1 MIDPKKFSKMK
12 TIDSFGKSTTGTKAE
27 IKSNESTTQQPQQP
41 QQEQHRRS
49 NRKQM
54 NNYQDIKNRCDSI
67 DKRAVFGA
75 SALGFPDKISP
86 VRAEMA
92 TKHGATQRVVLT
104 NPEFP
109 RLYTGAEN
117 EFGALSSWNVVAKS
131 DLEIKRIFMKFK
143 DYPDYSP
150 IAYIY
155 LNKSNGKYGCKIV
168 TPVVRVTEK
177 YGFRMKNLIAN
188 KREGD
193 IIPEGMPITQSSS
206 YVDNLYCGGRNIRMM
221 YANHPDLT
229 EDALVISDYAAEVLS
244 FDMVDEVTVD
254 IGKNAYLRNRYGKDG
269 AYKPFPNI
277 GEWIENDVICSIR
290 ENSFVSSVAEASIP
304 HINDKNLYS
313 HGIIVDIDILTNVEV
328 ENEQFNYYL
337 RQITDWYNDIYSY
350 ISKIITDP
358 YQDDTTLLDIYNK
371 AEKFLFSKAMWA
383 DKEYI
388 ADTIMKFKV
397 LQPTPI
403 RVGQKVTG
411 RYGNKSVVAKIIPR
425 HLMPRTVEFDENGNP
440 IPGTERPV
448 DMLANGLAIGNRIIG
463 FASYEGKITYQSER
477 IWEHI
482 VKLKENGVSR
492 DEIMGIVLD
501 FINNFN
507 PGQHNELARVYNQYP
522 EEVFN
527 DIIDNGICINIEP
540 LNEVCVRDALI
551 ANDKQFKDILKPY
564 KVQTKLR
571 HRWITHDDT
580 HNVGYQYTWVLKQE
594 PSKYLTAVST
604 GRTTLY
610 DLAVKTKQ
618 YKEHLKHYS
627 DNAIKF
633 GEYDTYNFLAAVDV
647 KTFAKIATYFRGS
660 QYEENSVLMGQLNGK
675 ELDLTKYNK
684 FPQLD
689 NLHNCFKF
697 IGIGMKSTGGFA
709 TIGPIDDIQEIYIG
723 NIPVKISL
731 PNLSYVLMIYS
742 YYTQYE
748 QYLNGAV
755 DIVEFL
761 TKVKATNV
769 FDRKPDWYI
778 DWVCEEFV
786 NLLPVLQQL
795 KQYR

>member
-1 MIDPKKFSKMK
+1 M
-12 TIDSFGKSTTGTKAE
+12 
-27 IKSNESTTQQPQQP
+27 SNEKTV
-41 QQEQHRRS
+41 E
-49 NRKQM
+49 RKRGPRKVM
-54 NNYQDIKNRCDSI
+54 NNHQDINNRCAAI
-67 DKRAVFGA
+67 DKRAMFGA

-86 VRAEMA
+86 VRAGMA

-109 RLYTGAEN
+109 MLYSGAEN
-117 EFGALSSWNVVAKS
+117 EFGKLSSWNVTAEA
-131 DLEIKRIFMKFK
+131 DLEIKRIFTKFK
-143 DYPDYSP
+143 DYPEYSP
-150 IAYIY
+150 VAYIY
-155 LNKSNGKYGCKIV
+155 LNKSTGKYGCKV
-168 TPVVRVTEK
+168 LSPVVRVTEK

-193 IIPEGMPITQSSS
+193 IIPEGLPITQSSS
-206 YVDNLYCGGRNIRMM
+206 YVKDLYCGGRNLRMA
-221 YANHPDLT
+221 YAVLPDLT
-229 EDALVISDYAAEVLS
+229 EDALVISDYAAEVLA

-277 GEWIENDVICSIR
+277 GEWIEDDVICSIR
-290 ENSFVSSVAEASIP
+290 ENSFVSSVAEASVP

-313 HGIIVDIDILTNVEV
+313 HGIIMDIDILTNVEV
-328 ENEQFNYYL
+328 ENEQFNNYL

-397 LQPTPI
+397 LQPTPV

-411 RYGNKSVVAKIIPR
+411 RYGNKSVVAKIVKR
-425 HLMPRTVEFDENGNP
+425 ELMPRTDDGRP
-440 IPGTERPV
+440 I
-448 DMLANGLAIGNRIIG
+448 DMLANGLAVPNRIIA
-463 FASYEGKITYQSER
+463 FATYEGKMTFQSER
-477 IWEHI
+477 IWQHI
-482 VKLKENGVSR
+482 RKLKEEGATN
-492 DEIMGIVLD
+492 EELITIVLD
-501 FINNFN
+501 FLGEYN
-507 PGQHNELARVYNQYP
+507 PNQRDELARVYSEAPN
-522 EEVFN
+522 EVIA
-527 DIIDNGICINIEP
+527 DILKNGICINIEP
-540 LNEVCVRDALI
+540 LNDVCVRDALI
-551 ANDKQFKDILKPY
+551 ACDEKYKDILKPY
-564 KVQTKLR
+564 KIQTKLR
-571 HRWITHDDT
+571 HRWVTLDGDY
-580 HNVGYQYTWVLKQE
+580 NVGYQYTWVLKQE

-633 GEYDTYNFLAAVDV
+633 GEYDTYNFLAAVEV
-647 KTFAKIATYFRGS
+647 KTFAKVATYFRGS

-697 IGIGMKSTGGFA
+697 IGIGMKSTGGYT
-709 TIGPIDDIQEIYIG
+709 TIGPIDDIQEIHIG
-723 NIPVKISL
+723 NIPVQISL
-731 PNLSYVLMIYS
+731 PNLSYVLIIYS

-748 QYLNGAV
+748 QYLGGAV

-761 TKVKATNV
+761 TKIRGTNV
-769 FDRKPDWYI
+769 FTNKPDWYI
-778 DWVCEEFV
+778 DWVFEEFV

>member
-1 MIDPKKFSKMK
+1 M
-12 TIDSFGKSTTGTKAE
+12 
-27 IKSNESTTQQPQQP
+27 SNEKPV
-41 QQEQHRRS
+41 E
-49 NRKQM
+49 RKRGPRKVM
-54 NNYQDIKNRCDSI
+54 NNHQDINNRCAAI
-67 DKRAVFGA
+67 DKRAMFGA

-86 VRAEMA
+86 VRAGMA

-104 NPEFP
+104 DPEFP
-109 RLYTGAEN
+109 MLYGGAEN
-117 EFGALSSWNVVAKS
+117 EFGKLSSWNVTAEG
-131 DLEIKRIFMKFK
+131 DLEIKRIFTKFK
-143 DYPDYSP
+143 DYPEYSP
-150 IAYIY
+150 VAYIY
-155 LNKSNGKYGCKIV
+155 LNKNTRKYGCKV
-168 TPVVRVTEK
+168 LTCVVRVTEK
-177 YGFRMKNLIAN
+177 YGFRMKNLITN

-193 IIPEGMPITQSSS
+193 IIPEGLPITQSSS
-206 YVDNLYCGGRNIRMM
+206 YVKGLYCGGRNLRMA
-221 YANHPDLT
+221 YAVLPDLT
-229 EDALVISDYAAEVLS
+229 EDALVISDYAAKVLA

-290 ENSFVSSVAEASIP
+290 ENSFVSSVAEASVP

-313 HGIIVDIDILTNVEV
+313 HGIITDIDILTNVEV
-328 ENEQFNYYL
+328 ENEQFNNYL

-397 LQPTPI
+397 LQPTPV

-411 RYGNKSVVAKIIPR
+411 RYGNKSVVAKIVPR
-425 HLMPRTVEFDENGNP
+425 HLMPRTVEIDENGKP
-440 IPGTERPV
+440 IPGTERPI
-448 DMLANGLAIGNRIIG
+448 DMLANALAVPNRIIA
-463 FASYEGKITYQSER
+463 FATYEGKITFQSER
-477 IWEHI
+477 IWQHI
-482 VKLKENGVSR
+482 RKLK
-492 DEIMGIVLD
+492 DEGATNEDIMSIVLD
-501 FINNFN
+501 YIGTYN
-507 PGQHNELARVYNQYP
+507 PSQRDELAKVYAETP
-522 EEVFN
+522 IETVT
-527 DIIDNGICINIEP
+527 DILNNGIYINIEP
-540 LNEVCVRDALI
+540 LNEICVRDALI
-551 ANDKQFKDILKPY
+551 SCDEKYKDILKPY
-564 KVQTKLR
+564 KLQTKLR
-571 HRWITHDDT
+571 HRWVTLDGNY
-580 HNVGYQYTWVLKQE
+580 NVGYQYTWVLKQE

-633 GEYDTYNFLAAVDV
+633 GEYDTYNFLAAVEV
-647 KTFAKIATYFRGS
+647 KTFAKVATYFRGS

-675 ELDLTKYNK
+675 ELDLGKFNK

-697 IGIGMKSTGGFA
+697 IGIGMKSTGGYT
-709 TIGPIDDIQEIYIG
+709 TIGPIDDIQEIHIG

-731 PNLSYVLMIYS
+731 PNLSYVLIIYS

-748 QYLNGAV
+748 QYLGGAV
-755 DIVEFL
+755 DLVEFL
-761 TKVKATNV
+761 TKIRGTNV
-769 FDRKPDWYI
+769 FTNKPDWYI
-778 DWVCEEFV
+778 DWVFEEFV

>member
-1 MIDPKKFSKMK
+1 M
-12 TIDSFGKSTTGTKAE
+12 
-27 IKSNESTTQQPQQP
+27 SNEKPV
-41 QQEQHRRS
+41 E
-49 NRKQM
+49 RKRGPRKVM
-54 NNYQDIKNRCDSI
+54 NNHQDINNRCAAI
-67 DKRAVFGA
+67 DKRAMFGA

-86 VRAEMA
+86 VRAGMA

-104 NPEFP
+104 DPEFP
-109 RLYTGAEN
+109 MLYGGAEN
-117 EFGALSSWNVVAKS
+117 EFGKLSSWNVTAEG
-131 DLEIKRIFMKFK
+131 DLEIKRIFTKFK
-143 DYPDYSP
+143 DYPEYSP
-150 IAYIY
+150 VAYIY
-155 LNKSNGKYGCKIV
+155 LNKNTGKYGCKV
-168 TPVVRVTEK
+168 LTSVVRVTEK
-177 YGFRMKNLIAN
+177 YGFRMKNLITN

-193 IIPEGMPITQSSS
+193 IIPEGLPITQSSS
-206 YVDNLYCGGRNIRMM
+206 YVKGLYCGGRNLRMA
-221 YANHPDLT
+221 YAVLPDLT
-229 EDALVISDYAAEVLS
+229 EDALVISDYAAKVLA

-290 ENSFVSSVAEASIP
+290 ENSFVSSVAEASVP

-313 HGIIVDIDILTNVEV
+313 HGIITDIDILTNVEV
-328 ENEQFNYYL
+328 ENEQFNNYL

-397 LQPTPI
+397 LQPTPV

-411 RYGNKSVVAKIIPR
+411 RYGNKSVVAKIVPR
-425 HLMPRTVEFDENGNP
+425 HLMPRTVEIDENGKP
-440 IPGTERPV
+440 IPGTERPI
-448 DMLANGLAIGNRIIG
+448 DMLANALAVPNRIIA
-463 FASYEGKITYQSER
+463 FATYEGKITFQSER
-477 IWEHI
+477 IWQHI
-482 VKLKENGVSR
+482 RKLK
-492 DEIMGIVLD
+492 DEGATNEDIMSIVLD
-501 FINNFN
+501 YIGTYN
-507 PGQHNELARVYNQYP
+507 PSQRDELAKVYAETP
-522 EEVFN
+522 IETVT
-527 DIIDNGICINIEP
+527 DILNNGIYINIEP
-540 LNEVCVRDALI
+540 LNEICVRDALI
-551 ANDKQFKDILKPY
+551 SCDEKYKDILKPY
-564 KVQTKLR
+564 KLQTKLR
-571 HRWITHDDT
+571 HRWVTLDGNY
-580 HNVGYQYTWVLKQE
+580 NVGYQYTWVLKQE

-633 GEYDTYNFLAAVDV
+633 GEYDTYNFLAAVEV
-647 KTFAKIATYFRGS
+647 KTFAKVATYFRGS

-675 ELDLTKYNK
+675 ELDLGKFNK

-697 IGIGMKSTGGFA
+697 IGIGMKSTGGYT
-709 TIGPIDDIQEIYIG
+709 TIGPIDDIQEIHIG

-731 PNLSYVLMIYS
+731 PNLSYVLIIYS

-748 QYLNGAV
+748 QYLGGAV
-755 DIVEFL
+755 DLVEFL
-761 TKVKATNV
+761 TKIRGTNV
-769 FDRKPDWYI
+769 FTNKPDWYI
-778 DWVCEEFV
+778 DWVFEEFV

>member
-1 MIDPKKFSKMK
+1 MVEEK
-12 TIDSFGKSTTGTKAE
+12 TTK
-27 IKSNESTTQQPQQP
+27 PP
-41 QQEQHRRS
+41 VGVRHRR
-49 NRKQM
+49 KPM
-54 NNYQDIKNRCDSI
+54 NNVQDIQNRCAAI
-67 DKRAVFGA
+67 DKRAMVGA
-75 SALGFPDKISP
+75 SAMGFPDKISP
-86 VRAEMA
+86 VRAQMA
-92 TKHGATQRVVLT
+92 TKHGTAQRVVLT
-104 NPEFP
+104 HPEFP
-109 RLYTGAEN
+109 LVYTGAEN
-117 EFGALSSWNVVAKS
+117 EFGKLSSWNVTAEA
-131 DLEIKRIFMKFK
+131 DLEIKRKFVKFK
-143 DYPDYSP
+143 DYPEYSP

-155 LNKSNGKYGCKIV
+155 YNRSNGKYGCKILS
-168 TPVVRVTEK
+168 PVVRVTEK
-177 YGFRMKNLIAN
+177 YGFRMQNLISN
-188 KREGD
+188 KGEGD
-193 IIPEGMPITQSSS
+193 VIPEGTPITQSSS
-206 YVDNLYCGGRNIRMM
+206 YVNDLYCGGRNLRMA
-221 YANHPDLT
+221 YAVLPDLT

-244 FDMVDEVTVD
+244 FDMVDEVVVD

-277 GEWIENDVICSIR
+277 GEWIEDDIICSIR
-290 ENSFVSSVAEASIP
+290 ENSFVSSVAEASVP

-313 HGIIVDIDILTNVEV
+313 HGIIMDIDILTNVEV
-328 ENEQFNYYL
+328 ENEQFNSYL

-411 RYGNKSVVAKIIPR
+411 RHGNKTVVAKIVKR
-425 HLMPRTVEFDENGNP
+425 ELMPRTVEYDENGKP
-440 IPGTERPV
+440 IPGTERPI
-448 DMLANGLAIGNRIIG
+448 DMLANALAVPKRIIA
-463 FASYEGKITYQSER
+463 FATYEGKMTYQGER
-477 IWEHI
+477 IWQHI
-482 VKLKENGVSR
+482 RKLADNGATNEDIIS
-492 DEIMGIVLD
+492 IVLD
-501 FINNFN
+501 FLGTYN
-507 PGQHNELARVYNQYP
+507 PGQRDELAKVYASAP
-522 EEVFN
+522 DEVIN
-527 DIIDNGICINIEP
+527 DILKNGIFINIEP
-540 LNEVCVRDALI
+540 LNDVCVRDALLKC
-551 ANDKQFKDILKPY
+551 DEEYKDILKPY
-564 KVQTKLR
+564 KLQTKLR
-571 HRWITHDDT
+571 HRWVTLDGT
-580 HNVGYQYTWVLKQE
+580 YNVGYQYTWVLKQE
-594 PSKYLTAVST
+594 PSKYLTTVST

-633 GEYDTYNFLAAVDV
+633 GEYDTYNFLAAVEV

-660 QYEENSVLMGQLNGK
+660 QYEENSILMGQLNGK

-697 IGIGMKSTGGFA
+697 IGIGMKSTGGYN
-709 TIGPIDDIQEIYIG
+709 TIGPIDDIQEIQVG
-723 NIPVKISL
+723 NIPVQISL
-731 PNLSYVLMIYS
+731 PNLSYVLIIYS

-748 QYLNGAV
+748 QYLGGAV
-755 DIVEFL
+755 DMVEFL
-761 TKVKATNV
+761 TKIRGTNV
-769 FDRKPDWYI
+769 FESKPDWYI
-778 DWVCEEFV
+778 DWVFEEFV

>member
-1 MIDPKKFSKMK
+1 MNNVK
-12 TIDSFGKSTTGTKAE
+12 
-27 IKSNESTTQQPQQP
+27 QPV
-41 QQEQHRRS
+41 ERRHRR
-49 NRKQM
+49 KPM
-54 NNYQDIKNRCDSI
+54 NTHQEIYNRCAAI
-67 DKRAVFGA
+67 DKRAMFGG
-75 SALGFPDKISP
+75 SSLGFPDKISP

-92 TKHGATQRVVLT
+92 TKHGMTQRVVLRD
-104 NPEFP
+104 PEFP
-109 RLYTGAEN
+109 YLYTGSET
-117 EFGALSSWNVVAKS
+117 EFGKLSSWNVTAEA

-143 DYPDYSP
+143 DYPEYSP
-150 IAYIY
+150 VAYIY
-155 LNKSNGKYGCKIV
+155 LNKKNGKYGCKIV
-168 TPVVRVTEK
+168 SPVVRVTEK
-177 YGFRMKNLIAN
+177 YGFRMKNLITN
-188 KREGD
+188 KKEGD
-193 IIPEGMPITQSSS
+193 VIPEGMPITQSSS
-206 YVDNLYCGGRNIRMM
+206 YVKDLYCGGRNIRMA
-221 YANHPDLT
+221 YAVLPDLT
-229 EDALVISDYAAEVLS
+229 EDALVISDYAAEVLA

-277 GEWIENDVICSIR
+277 GEWIEDDVICSIR
-290 ENSFVSSVAEASIP
+290 ENSFVSSVAEASVP

-313 HGIIVDIDILTNVEV
+313 HGIIMDIDILTNVEV
-328 ENEQFNYYL
+328 ENEQFNHYL

-403 RVGQKVTG
+403 RVGQKMTG
-411 RYGNKSVVAKIIPR
+411 RYGNKSVVAKIVPR
-425 HLMPRTVEFDENGNP
+425 HLMPRTVEVDENGKP
-440 IPGTERPV
+440 IPGTERPI
-448 DMLANGLAIGNRIIG
+448 DMLANGLAVPNRIIG
-463 FASYEGKITYQSER
+463 FAVYENKVTYQQERMSDHLRKLDSEGATN
-477 IWEHI
+477 E
-482 VKLKENGVSR
+482 
-492 DEIMGIVLD
+492 EIMSIVLD
-501 FINNFN
+501 FIGTYN
-507 PGQHNELARVYNQYP
+507 PSQRDELAKVYADAPDN
-522 EEVFN
+522 VVA
-527 DIIDNGICINIEP
+527 DILNNGIYINIEP
-540 LNEVCVRDALI
+540 LNEICVRDALL
-551 ANDKQFKDILKPY
+551 ACDKKYKDILKPY
-564 KVQTKLR
+564 KIQTKLR
-571 HRWITHDDT
+571 HRWVTLDGDY
-580 HNVGYQYTWVLKQE
+580 NVGYQYTWVLKQE

-633 GEYDTYNFLAAVDV
+633 GEYDTYNFLAAVEV
-647 KTFAKIATYFRGS
+647 KTFAKVATYFRGS

-697 IGIGMKSTGGFA
+697 IGIGMKSTGGYN
-709 TIGPIDDIQEIYIG
+709 TIGPIDDIQEIQIG
-723 NIPVKISL
+723 NIPVQISL
-731 PNLSYVLMIYS
+731 PNLSYVLIIYS

-748 QYLNGAV
+748 QYLGGAV
-755 DIVEFL
+755 DMVEFL
-761 TKVKATNV
+761 TKIRGTDVFTN
-769 FDRKPDWYI
+769 KPDWYI
-778 DWVCEEFV
+778 DWVFEEFV

>member
-1 MIDPKKFSKMK
+1 M
-12 TIDSFGKSTTGTKAE
+12 
-27 IKSNESTTQQPQQP
+27 SNEKTV
-41 QQEQHRRS
+41 E
-49 NRKQM
+49 RKRGPRKVM
-54 NNYQDIKNRCDSI
+54 NNHQDINNRCAAI
-67 DKRAVFGA
+67 DKRAMFGA

-86 VRAEMA
+86 VRAGMA

-104 NPEFP
+104 HPEFP
-109 RLYTGAEN
+109 MLYSGAEN
-117 EFGALSSWNVVAKS
+117 EFGKLSSWNVTAEA
-131 DLEIKRIFMKFK
+131 DLEIKRIFTKFK
-143 DYPDYSP
+143 DYPEYSP
-150 IAYIY
+150 VAYIY
-155 LNKSNGKYGCKIV
+155 LNKSTGKYGCKV
-168 TPVVRVTEK
+168 LTPVVRVTEK
-177 YGFRMKNLIAN
+177 YGFRMNNLIAN

-193 IIPEGMPITQSSS
+193 IIPEGLPITQSSS
-206 YVDNLYCGGRNIRMM
+206 YVKDLYCGGRNLRMA
-221 YANHPDLT
+221 YAVLPDLT
-229 EDALVISDYAAEVLS
+229 EDALVISDYAAEVLA

-277 GEWIENDVICSIR
+277 GEWIEDDVICSIR
-290 ENSFVSSVAEASIP
+290 ENSFVSSVAEASVP

-313 HGIIVDIDILTNVEV
+313 HGIIMDIDILTNVEV
-328 ENEQFNYYL
+328 ENEQFNNYL

-397 LQPTPI
+397 LQPTPV

-411 RYGNKSVVAKIIPR
+411 RYGNKSVVAKIVKR
-425 HLMPRTVEFDENGNP
+425 ELMPRTDDGRP
-440 IPGTERPV
+440 I
-448 DMLANGLAIGNRIIG
+448 DMLANGLAVPNRIIA
-463 FASYEGKITYQSER
+463 FATYEGKMTFQSER
-477 IWEHI
+477 IWQHI
-482 VKLKENGVSR
+482 RKLKEEGATN
-492 DEIMGIVLD
+492 EELITIVLD
-501 FINNFN
+501 FLGEYN
-507 PGQHNELARVYNQYP
+507 PNQRDELARVYSEAPN
-522 EEVFN
+522 EVIA
-527 DIIDNGICINIEP
+527 DILKNGICINIEP
-540 LNEVCVRDALI
+540 LNDVCVRDALI
-551 ANDKQFKDILKPY
+551 ACDEKYKDILKPY
-564 KVQTKLR
+564 KIQTKLR
-571 HRWITHDDT
+571 HRWVTLDGDY
-580 HNVGYQYTWVLKQE
+580 NVGYQYTWVLKQE

-633 GEYDTYNFLAAVDV
+633 GEYDTYNFLAAVEV
-647 KTFAKIATYFRGS
+647 KTFAKVATYFRGS

-697 IGIGMKSTGGFA
+697 IGIGMKSTGGYT
-709 TIGPIDDIQEIYIG
+709 TIGPIDDIQEIHIG
-723 NIPVKISL
+723 NIPVQISL
-731 PNLSYVLMIYS
+731 PNLSYVLIIYS

-748 QYLNGAV
+748 QYLGGAV

-761 TKVKATNV
+761 TKIRGTNV
-769 FDRKPDWYI
+769 FTNKPDWYI
-778 DWVCEEFV
+778 DWVFEEFV

>member
-1 MIDPKKFSKMK
+1 MNDVK
-12 TIDSFGKSTTGTKAE
+12 
-27 IKSNESTTQQPQQP
+27 QPI
-41 QQEQHRRS
+41 ERKHRR
-49 NRKQM
+49 KPM
-54 NNYQDIKNRCDSI
+54 NTHQEIYNRCAVI
-67 DKRAVFGA
+67 DKRAMFGG
-75 SALGFPDKISP
+75 SSLGFPDKISP

-92 TKHGATQRVVLT
+92 TKHGMTQRVVLT

-109 RLYTGAEN
+109 YLYTGSET
-117 EFGALSSWNVVAKS
+117 EFGKLSSWNFTAKG
-131 DLEIKRIFMKFK
+131 DLEIKRVFTKFK
-143 DYPDYSP
+143 DYPEFSP
-150 IAYIY
+150 VAYIY
-155 LNKSNGKYGCKIV
+155 FNKNNGKYGCKIV
-168 TPVVRVTEK
+168 SPVVRVTEK
-177 YGFRMKNLIAN
+177 YGFRMKNLI
-188 KREGD
+188 KDKKEGD
-193 IIPEGMPITQSSS
+193 IIPEGTPITQSSS
-206 YVDNLYCGGRNIRMM
+206 YVNDLYCGGRNIRMA
-221 YANHPDLT
+221 YAVLPDLT

-290 ENSFVSSVAEASIP
+290 ENSFVSSVAEASVP

-313 HGIIVDIDILTNVEV
+313 HGIIMDIDILTNVEV

-388 ADTIMKFKV
+388 ADTIMKFKI

-411 RYGNKSVVAKIIPR
+411 RYGNKSVVAKIVPR
-425 HLMPRTVEFDENGNP
+425 HLMPRTVEYDENGKP
-440 IPGTERPV
+440 IPGTERPI
-448 DMLANGLAIGNRIIG
+448 DMLANALAIANRIIG
-463 FASYEGKITYQSER
+463 FATYENKMTFQQER
-477 IWEHI
+477 MRDYIR
-482 VKLKENGVSR
+482 KLR
-492 DEIMGIVLD
+492 DRGSTNEEIMSIVLD
-501 FINNFN
+501 FIGTFN
-507 PGQHNELARVYNQYP
+507 PGQHDELAKVYAKSPDAVVQ
-522 EEVFN
+522 
-527 DIIDNGICINIEP
+527 DILNNGIYVNIEP
-540 LNEVCVRDALI
+540 LNDVCVRDALLEC
-551 ANDKQFKDILKPY
+551 DKKYKDILKPY
-564 KVQTKLR
+564 KLQTKLR
-571 HRWITHDDT
+571 HRWVTLDGVY
-580 HNVGYQYTWVLKQE
+580 NVGYQYTWVLKQE

-633 GEYDTYNFLAAVDV
+633 GEYDTYNFLAAVEV
-647 KTFAKIATYFRGS
+647 KTFAKVATYFRGS
-660 QYEENSVLMGQLNGK
+660 QYENNSILMGQLNGT

-697 IGIGMKSTGGFA
+697 IGIGMKSTGGYN
-709 TIGPIDDIQEIYIG
+709 TIGPIDDIQEIQVG
-723 NIPVKISL
+723 NIPVQISL
-731 PNLSYVLMIYS
+731 PNLSYVLIIYS

-748 QYLNGAV
+748 QYLGGAV
-755 DIVEFL
+755 DMVEFL
-761 TKVKATNV
+761 TKIRGTNV
-769 FDRKPDWYI
+769 FESKPDWYI
-778 DWVCEEFV
+778 DWVFEEFV

>member
-1 MIDPKKFSKMK
+1 MNNVKQTDERK
-12 TIDSFGKSTTGTKAE
+12 
-27 IKSNESTTQQPQQP
+27 
-41 QQEQHRRS
+41 HRR
-49 NRKQM
+49 KPM
-54 NNYQDIKNRCDSI
+54 NTHQEIYNRCAVI
-67 DKRAVFGA
+67 DKRAMFGG
-75 SALGFPDKISP
+75 SSLGFPDKISP

-92 TKHGATQRVVLT
+92 TKHGMTQRVVLRD
-104 NPEFP
+104 PEFP
-109 RLYTGAEN
+109 YLYTGSET
-117 EFGALSSWNVVAKS
+117 EFGKLSSWNVTAEA
-131 DLEIKRIFMKFK
+131 DLEIKRIFTKFK
-143 DYPDYSP
+143 DYPEYSP
-150 IAYIY
+150 VAYIY
-155 LNKSNGKYGCKIV
+155 LNKKNGKYGCKIV
-168 TPVVRVTEK
+168 SPVVRVTEK
-177 YGFRMKNLIAN
+177 YGFRMKNLITN
-188 KREGD
+188 KKEGD
-193 IIPEGMPITQSSS
+193 VIPEGMPITQSSS
-206 YVDNLYCGGRNIRMM
+206 YVKDLYCGGRNIRMA
-221 YANHPDLT
+221 YAVLPDLT
-229 EDALVISDYAAEVLS
+229 EDALIISDYATEVLA

-254 IGKNAYLRNRYGKDG
+254 ISKNAYLRNRYGKDG

-290 ENSFVSSVAEASIP
+290 ENSFVSSVAEASVP

-313 HGIIVDIDILTNVEV
+313 HGIIMDIDILTNVEV
-328 ENEQFNYYL
+328 ENEQFNHYL

-411 RYGNKSVVAKIIPR
+411 RYGNKSVVAKIVKR
-425 HLMPRTVEFDENGNP
+425 ELMPRTVEVDENGKP
-440 IPGTERPV
+440 IPGTERPL
-448 DMLANGLAIGNRIIG
+448 DMIANAFAVPNRIIG
-463 FASYEGKITYQSER
+463 FATYENKVTYQQER
-477 IWEHI
+477 MSDHLR
-482 VKLKENGVSR
+482 KLDNEGATN
-492 DEIMGIVLD
+492 DEIMSIVLD
-501 FINNFN
+501 FVGTYN
-507 PGQHNELARVYNQYP
+507 PGQRDELAKVYAKAPDN
-522 EEVFN
+522 VVD
-527 DIIDNGICINIEP
+527 DILNNGIYINIEP
-540 LNEVCVRDALI
+540 LNDICVRDALL
-551 ANDKQFKDILKPY
+551 ACDKKYKDILKPY
-564 KVQTKLR
+564 KIQTKLR
-571 HRWITHDDT
+571 HRWVTIDGDY
-580 HNVGYQYTWVLKQE
+580 NVGYQYTWVLKQE

-633 GEYDTYNFLAAVDV
+633 GEYDTYNFLAAVEV
-647 KTFAKIATYFRGS
+647 KTFAKVATYFRGS

-697 IGIGMKSTGGFA
+697 IGIGMKSTGGYNI
-709 TIGPIDDIQEIYIG
+709 IGPIDNIEEIQIG
-723 NIPVKISL
+723 NIPVQISL
-731 PNLSYVLMIYS
+731 PNLSYVLIIYS

-748 QYLNGAV
+748 QYLGGAV
-755 DIVEFL
+755 DMVEFL
-761 TKVKATNV
+761 TKIRGTDVFTN
-769 FDRKPDWYI
+769 KPDWYI
-778 DWVCEEFV
+778 DWVFEEFV

>member
-1 MIDPKKFSKMK
+1 M
-12 TIDSFGKSTTGTKAE
+12 
-27 IKSNESTTQQPQQP
+27 SNEKPV
-41 QQEQHRRS
+41 E
-49 NRKQM
+49 RKRGPRKVM
-54 NNYQDIKNRCDSI
+54 NNHQDINNRCAAI
-67 DKRAVFGA
+67 DKRAMFGA

-86 VRAEMA
+86 VRAGMA

-104 NPEFP
+104 DPEFP
-109 RLYTGAEN
+109 MLYGGAEN
-117 EFGALSSWNVVAKS
+117 EFGKLSSWNVTAEG
-131 DLEIKRIFMKFK
+131 DLEIKRIFTKFK
-143 DYPDYSP
+143 DYPEYSP
-150 IAYIY
+150 VAYIY
-155 LNKSNGKYGCKIV
+155 LNKNTGKYGCKV
-168 TPVVRVTEK
+168 LTSVVRVTEK
-177 YGFRMKNLIAN
+177 YGFRMKNLITN

-193 IIPEGMPITQSSS
+193 IIPEGLPITQSSS
-206 YVDNLYCGGRNIRMM
+206 YVKGLYCGGRNLRMA
-221 YANHPDLT
+221 YAVLPDLT
-229 EDALVISDYAAEVLS
+229 EDALVISDYAAKVLA

-290 ENSFVSSVAEASIP
+290 ENSFVSSVAEASVP

-313 HGIIVDIDILTNVEV
+313 HGIITDIDILTNVEV
-328 ENEQFNYYL
+328 ENEQFNNYL

-397 LQPTPI
+397 LQPTPV

-425 HLMPRTVEFDENGNP
+425 HLMPRTVEVDENGKP
-440 IPGTERPV
+440 IPGTERPI
-448 DMLANGLAIGNRIIG
+448 DMLANALAVPNRIIA
-463 FASYEGKITYQSER
+463 FATYEGKITFQSER
-477 IWEHI
+477 IWQHI
-482 VKLKENGVSR
+482 RKLK
-492 DEIMGIVLD
+492 DEGATNEDIMSIVLD
-501 FINNFN
+501 YIGTYN
-507 PGQHNELARVYNQYP
+507 PSQRDELAKVYAKTP
-522 EEVFN
+522 IETVT
-527 DIIDNGICINIEP
+527 DILNNGIYINIEP
-540 LNEVCVRDALI
+540 LNEICVRDALI
-551 ANDKQFKDILKPY
+551 SCDEKYKDILKPY
-564 KVQTKLR
+564 KLQTKLR
-571 HRWITHDDT
+571 HRWVTLDGNY
-580 HNVGYQYTWVLKQE
+580 NVGYQYTWVLKQE

-633 GEYDTYNFLAAVDV
+633 GEYDTYNFLAAVEV
-647 KTFAKIATYFRGS
+647 KTFAKVATYFRGS

-675 ELDLTKYNK
+675 ELDLGKFNK

-697 IGIGMKSTGGFA
+697 IGIGMKSTGGYT
-709 TIGPIDDIQEIYIG
+709 TIGPIDDIQEIHIG

-731 PNLSYVLMIYS
+731 PNLSYVLIIYS

-748 QYLNGAV
+748 QYLGGAV
-755 DIVEFL
+755 DLVEFL
-761 TKVKATNV
+761 TKIRGTNV
-769 FDRKPDWYI
+769 FTNKPDWYI
-778 DWVCEEFV
+778 DWVFEEFV

>member
-1 MIDPKKFSKMK
+1 M
-12 TIDSFGKSTTGTKAE
+12 
-27 IKSNESTTQQPQQP
+27 SNEKTV
-41 QQEQHRRS
+41 E
-49 NRKQM
+49 RKRGPRKVM
-54 NNYQDIKNRCDSI
+54 NNHQDINNRCAAI
-67 DKRAVFGA
+67 DKRAMFGA

-86 VRAEMA
+86 VRAGMA

-104 NPEFP
+104 HPEFP
-109 RLYTGAEN
+109 MLYSGAEN
-117 EFGALSSWNVVAKS
+117 EFGKLSSWNVTAEA
-131 DLEIKRIFMKFK
+131 DLEIKRIFTKFK
-143 DYPDYSP
+143 DYPEYSP
-150 IAYIY
+150 VAYIY
-155 LNKSNGKYGCKIV
+155 LNKSTGKYGCKV
-168 TPVVRVTEK
+168 LSPVVRVTEK
-177 YGFRMKNLIAN
+177 YGFRMNNLIAN
-188 KREGD
+188 KKEGD
-193 IIPEGMPITQSSS
+193 IIPEGLPITQSSS
-206 YVDNLYCGGRNIRMM
+206 YVKDLYCGGRNLRMA
-221 YANHPDLT
+221 YAVLPDLT
-229 EDALVISDYAAEVLS
+229 EDALVISDYAAEVLA

-269 AYKPFPNI
+269 TYKPFPNI
-277 GEWIENDVICSIR
+277 GEWIEDDIICSIR
-290 ENSFVSSVAEASIP
+290 ENSFVSSVAEASVP

-313 HGIIVDIDILTNVEV
+313 HGIIMDIDIMTNVEV
-328 ENEQFNYYL
+328 ENEQFNNYL

-388 ADTIMKFKV
+388 VDTIMKFKV
-397 LQPTPI
+397 LQPTPV

-411 RYGNKSVVAKIIPR
+411 RYGNKSVVAKIVKR
-425 HLMPRTVEFDENGNP
+425 ELMPRTDDGRP
-440 IPGTERPV
+440 I
-448 DMLANGLAIGNRIIG
+448 DMLANGLAVPNRIIA
-463 FASYEGKITYQSER
+463 FATYEGKMTFQSER
-477 IWEHI
+477 IWQHI
-482 VKLKENGVSR
+482 RKLKEEGATNE
-492 DEIMGIVLD
+492 EIITIVLD
-501 FINNFN
+501 FLGEYN
-507 PGQHNELARVYNQYP
+507 PKQRDELARVYSEAPN
-522 EEVFN
+522 EVVA
-527 DIIDNGICINIEP
+527 DILKNGICINIEP
-540 LNEVCVRDALI
+540 LNDVCVRDALI
-551 ANDKQFKDILKPY
+551 RCDEKYKDILKPY
-564 KVQTKLR
+564 KIQTKLR
-571 HRWITHDDT
+571 HRWVTLDGDY
-580 HNVGYQYTWVLKQE
+580 NVGYQYTWVLKQE

-633 GEYDTYNFLAAVDV
+633 GEYDTYNFLAAVEV
-647 KTFAKIATYFRGS
+647 KTFAKVATYFRGS

-697 IGIGMKSTGGFA
+697 IGIGMKSTGGYT
-709 TIGPIDDIQEIYIG
+709 TIGPIDDIQEIQIG
-723 NIPVKISL
+723 NIPVQISL
-731 PNLSYVLMIYS
+731 PNLSYVLIIYS

-748 QYLNGAV
+748 QYLGGAV

-761 TKVKATNV
+761 TKIRGTNV
-769 FDRKPDWYI
+769 FTNKPDWYI
-778 DWVCEEFV
+778 DWVFEEFV

>member
-1 MIDPKKFSKMK
+1 M
-12 TIDSFGKSTTGTKAE
+12 
-27 IKSNESTTQQPQQP
+27 SNEKPV
-41 QQEQHRRS
+41 E
-49 NRKQM
+49 RKRGPRKVM
-54 NNYQDIKNRCDSI
+54 NNHQDINNRCAAI
-67 DKRAVFGA
+67 DKRAMFGA

-86 VRAEMA
+86 VRAGMA

-104 NPEFP
+104 DPEFP
-109 RLYTGAEN
+109 MLYGGAEN
-117 EFGALSSWNVVAKS
+117 EFGKLSSWNVTAEG
-131 DLEIKRIFMKFK
+131 DLEIKRIFTKFK
-143 DYPDYSP
+143 DYPEYSP
-150 IAYIY
+150 VAYIY
-155 LNKSNGKYGCKIV
+155 LNKNTGKYGCKV
-168 TPVVRVTEK
+168 LTSVVRVTEK
-177 YGFRMKNLIAN
+177 YGFRMKNLITN

-193 IIPEGMPITQSSS
+193 IIPEGLPITQSSS
-206 YVDNLYCGGRNIRMM
+206 YVKGLYCGGRNLRMA
-221 YANHPDLT
+221 YAVLPDLT
-229 EDALVISDYAAEVLS
+229 EDALVISDYAAKVLA

-290 ENSFVSSVAEASIP
+290 ENSFVSSVAEASVP

-313 HGIIVDIDILTNVEV
+313 HGIITDIDILTNVEV
-328 ENEQFNYYL
+328 ENEQFNNYL

-397 LQPTPI
+397 LQPTPV

-411 RYGNKSVVAKIIPR
+411 RYGNKSVVAKIVPR
-425 HLMPRTVEFDENGNP
+425 HLMPRTVEVDENGKP
-440 IPGTERPV
+440 IPGTERPI
-448 DMLANGLAIGNRIIG
+448 DMLANALAVPNRIIA
-463 FASYEGKITYQSER
+463 FATYEGKITFQSER
-477 IWEHI
+477 IWQHI
-482 VKLKENGVSR
+482 RKLK
-492 DEIMGIVLD
+492 DEGATNEDIMSIVLD
-501 FINNFN
+501 YIGTYN
-507 PGQHNELARVYNQYP
+507 PSQRDELAKVYAETP
-522 EEVFN
+522 IETVT
-527 DIIDNGICINIEP
+527 DILNNGIYINIEP
-540 LNEVCVRDALI
+540 LNEICVRDALI
-551 ANDKQFKDILKPY
+551 SCDEKYKDILKPY
-564 KVQTKLR
+564 KLQTKLR
-571 HRWITHDDT
+571 HRWVTLDGNY
-580 HNVGYQYTWVLKQE
+580 NVGYQYTWVLKQE

-633 GEYDTYNFLAAVDV
+633 GEYDTYNFLAAVEV
-647 KTFAKIATYFRGS
+647 KTFAKVATYFRGS

-675 ELDLTKYNK
+675 ELDLGKFNK

-697 IGIGMKSTGGFA
+697 IGIGMKSTGGYT
-709 TIGPIDDIQEIYIG
+709 TIGPIDDIQEIHIG

-731 PNLSYVLMIYS
+731 PNLSYVLIIYS

-748 QYLNGAV
+748 QYLGGAV
-755 DIVEFL
+755 DLVEFL
-761 TKVKATNV
+761 TKIRGTNV
-769 FDRKPDWYI
+769 FTNKPDWYI
-778 DWVCEEFV
+778 DWVFEEFV